1 MNAKTLLV
9 FGILLMG
16 VSGLW
21 AQRKI
26 TGTVTDASSGDPL
39 IGANILVVGTG
50 EGAVTDLD
58 GKYELTVPAGAT
70 RLQYSYTGY
79 TSQEIEIGA
88 SSTIDVRLSPGETLE
103 EVIVIGYGT
112 TKKSDLTG
120 AVTAVTSKD
129 FIRGNIATP
138 EQLVNGKIAGVQI
151 TTNGGAP
158 GSGSRIRIRGGSSL
172 NASNDPL
179 IVIDGVPLDNGGI
192 SGAANPL
199 SFINPNDIE
208 SFNILKDA
216 SATAIYGSRASNG
229 VIIITTKKGVRDGKL
244 NVNFSSLLSSSK
256 KINTVDVLSA
266 QEFRRVIN
274 EVGTAQQKALLGT
287 VSTDWQEEIY
297 RTATVSDNNLSLTGS
312 LGSIPFR
319 ASAGYLSQPGI
330 LKRDKLDRITGSLG
344 LSPVFLDDK
353 LKVDINLKATNSR
366 SFFANQGAIGSAVTF
381 DPTKPVRGAVSE
393 FDGYFEW
400 LDPATKNPN
409 NLAPRNP
416 VALLETRDDESNAN
430 RIIGNVQLDYRFHF
444 LPELRANLNLGL
456 DQSSSS
462 GDIFVP
468 ATAAQAFA
476 RGGQVAN
483 YSQDKKNQLLEFY
496 LNYAKELPGIKSKFD
511 VMAGYSWQDFVNEGY
526 SLDLSESKRD
536 TFTDIEFKTQNTL
549 VSFFGRLNY
558 SLMDRYLLTVTLR
571 RDGSSRFSPD
581 TRWGLFPSAAFA
593 WRISEEAFL
602 RDNGVISDLKL
613 RLGYGV
619 TGQQDI
625 GSDYPYLARFT
636 PGQPTAAYQFGSNFI
651 NTIRPEGYDSRIKW
665 EETTT
670 YNAGLDF
677 GFLDGRISGSVDY
690 YFKETE
696 DLLAV
701 INVPAGSNLRNRIFT
716 NIGSIENRGLEITLN
731 TVIADSRKFSWNA
744 GFNVTFNQ
752 NEITKLTAVE
762 DPSFLGIETGG
773 IAGGVGNNIQI
784 HSVGFPR
791 NSFFVYRQVYNGEEK
806 PLEGLFADENNDRR
820 STLDDRYRFK
830 SPDPTVFLGFS
841 SQFTFDR
848 LSMSFVLRSNIGNYV
863 YNNVDSERGVYRNL
877 TLNNVLRNA
886 TPDLLFTRFSNN
898 QYFSDYYIQ
907 NASFLRMDN
916 ITFGYNAGSILNSK
930 ANLQLSAIVQ
940 NVFVITK
947 YTGLDPEI
955 PGGIDNNFYPRP
967 RIISFGLNLNF

>member
-16 VSGLW
+16 ASSVW

-26 TGTVTDASSGDPL
+26 SGTVTDASSGEPL
-39 IGANILVVGTG
+39 IGANVLIVGTG
-50 EGAVTDLD
+50 DGAVTDLD
-58 GKYELTVPAGAT
+58 GKYELSVPAGVS
-70 RLQYSYTGY
+70 RLQFSYTGY
-79 TSQEIEIGA
+79 TSQEIELGA
-88 SSTIDVRLSPGETLE
+88 SSVIDVRLSPGETLE
-103 EVIVIGYGT
+103 EVVVIGYGT
-112 TKKSDLTG
+112 AKKTDVTG
-120 AVTAVTSKD
+120 AVTSVTSKD
-129 FIRGNIATP
+129 FIQGNIATP
-138 EQLVNGKIAGVQI
+138 EQLVNGKVAGVQI

-229 VIIITTKKGVRDGKL
+229 VIIITTKKGARDGKL
-244 NVNFSSLLSSSK
+244 RVNFSSLFSSSQK
-256 KINTVDVLSA
+256 VNTVDVLSA
-266 QEFRRVIN
+266 EAFKKVVN
-274 EVGTAQQKALLGT
+274 EVGNAQQKALLGT

-297 RTATVSDNNLSLTGS
+297 RTAMVTDNNLSITGAAA
-312 LGSIPFR
+312 GIPFR
-319 ASAGYLSQPGI
+319 ASVGYLNQPGI
-330 LKRDKLDRITGSLG
+330 LKRDQLDRASASLG
-344 LSPVFLDDK
+344 FSPLLLDDK
-353 LKVDINLKATNSR
+353 LKIDVNLKATNSK

-381 DPTKPVRGAVSE
+381 DPTKPVRGALSE

-400 LDPATKNPN
+400 LDPATGRPN

-416 VALLETRDDESNAN
+416 VALLENRDDNSNAN
-430 RIIGNVQLDYRFHF
+430 RFIGNVQLDYRFHF

-456 DQSSSS
+456 DQSS
-462 GDIFVP
+462 GTGQVFVP
-468 ATAAQAFA
+468 AAAAQAFF
-476 RGGQVAN
+476 RGGQAAN

-496 LNYAKELPGIKSKFD
+496 LNYAKELPGLKSRFD
-511 VMAGYSWQDFVNEGY
+511 VMAGYSWQDFVSEGFN
-526 SLDLSESKRD
+526 LDLSETRRD
-536 TFTDIEFKTQNTL
+536 TFANIQYKTQNTL
-549 VSFFGRLNY
+549 VSFFGRANY
-558 SLMDRYLLTVTLR
+558 SLMDRYLLTFTLR

-593 WRISEEAFL
+593 WRISEEGAI
-602 RDNGVISDLKL
+602 RDLNLFSDLKL

-636 PGQPTAAYQFGSNFI
+636 PGQPTAAYQFGDAFI

-665 EETTT
+665 EETVT

-716 NIGSIENRGLEITLN
+716 NIGSIENRGLELTLN
-731 TVIADSRKFSWNA
+731 TVIADKRKFGWNA
-744 GFNVTFNQ
+744 GFNITFNK

-791 NSFFVYRQVYNGEEK
+791 NAFFVYRQVYNGNGE
-806 PLEGLFADENNDRR
+806 PLEGLYTDENNDGR

-848 LSMSFVLRSNIGNYV
+848 LSLSFVLRSNIGNYV
-863 YNNVDSERGVYRNL
+863 YNNVDAERAVYRNL

-886 TPDLLFTRFSNN
+886 TPDLLATRFGNN

-916 ITFGYNAGSILNSK
+916 VTFGYNVGSILDNQ

-955 PGGIDNNFYPRP
+955 AGGIDNNFYPRP

>member
-1 MNAKTLLV
+1 V
-9 FGILLMG
+9 
-16 VSGLW
+16 
-21 AQRKI
+21 
-26 TGTVTDASSGDPL
+26 
-39 IGANILVVGTG
+39 
-50 EGAVTDLD
+50 
-58 GKYELTVPAGAT
+58 
-70 RLQYSYTGY
+70 
-79 TSQEIEIGA
+79 
-88 SSTIDVRLSPGETLE
+88 
-103 EVIVIGYGT
+103 
-112 TKKSDLTG
+112 TG
-120 AVTAVTSKD
+120 AVTSVTSKD

-138 EQLVNGKIAGVQI
+138 EQLVNGKVAGVQI

-229 VIIITTKKGVRDGKL
+229 VIIITTKKGARDGKL
-244 NVNFSSLLSSSK
+244 NVNFSSLFSSSQK
-256 KINTVDVLSA
+256 VNTVDVLSA
-266 QEFRRVIN
+266 EEFKKVIN
-274 EVGTAQQKALLGT
+274 EVGNAQQKALLGT

-297 RTATVSDNNLSLTGS
+297 RTAMATDNNLSITGVAA
-312 LGSIPFR
+312 GIPFR
-319 ASAGYLSQPGI
+319 ASAGYLNQPGI
-330 LKRDKLDRITGSLG
+330 LKRDQLDRASASLG
-344 LSPVFLDDK
+344 FSPVLLDDK
-353 LKVDINLKATNSR
+353 LKIDVNLKATNSK

-381 DPTKPVRGAVSE
+381 DPTKPVKGALSE

-400 LDPATKNPN
+400 LDPATGRPN

-416 VALLETRDDESNAN
+416 VALLENRDDNSDAN
-430 RIIGNVQLDYRFHF
+430 RFIGNVQLDYRFHF
-444 LPELRANLNLGL
+444 LPDLRANLNLGL
-456 DQSSSS
+456 DQSSST
-462 GDIFVP
+462 GKVFVP
-468 ATAAQAFA
+468 AAAAQAFF
-476 RGGQVAN
+476 RGGQAAN

-496 LNYAKELPGIKSKFD
+496 LNYAKELPGLKSRFD
-511 VMAGYSWQDFVNEGY
+511 VLAGYSWQDFVSEGFN
-526 SLDLSESKRD
+526 LDLSETKRD
-536 TFTDIEFKTQNTL
+536 TFANIKYKTQNTL
-549 VSFFGRLNY
+549 VSFFGRANY
-558 SLMDRYLLTVTLR
+558 SLMDRYLLTFTLR

-593 WRISEEAFL
+593 WRISEEGAI
-602 RDNGVISDLKL
+602 RDLDLFSDLKL

-636 PGQPTAAYQFGSNFI
+636 PGQPTAAYQFGDAFI

-665 EETTT
+665 EETVT

-716 NIGSIENRGLEITLN
+716 NIGSIENRGLEVTLN
-731 TVIADSRKFSWNA
+731 TVIADKRKFGWNA
-744 GFNVTFNQ
+744 GFNITFNK

-791 NSFFVYRQVYNGEEK
+791 NAFFVYRQVYNGNGE
-806 PLEGLFADENNDRR
+806 PLEGLYADENNDGR

-830 SPDPTVFLGFS
+830 NPDPTVFLGFS

-863 YNNVDSERGVYRNL
+863 YNNVDAERAVYRNL

-886 TPDLLFTRFSNN
+886 TPDLLATRFGNN
-898 QYFSDYYIQ
+898 QYFSDYYIE

-916 ITFGYNAGSILNSK
+916 VTFGYNVGSILDNQ
-930 ANLQLSAIVQ
+930 ANLQLSAMVQ
-940 NVFVITK
+940 NVFVVTK

-967 RIISFGLNLNF
+967 RIVSFGLNLNF

>member
-511 VMAGYSWQDFVNEGY
+511 VMAGYSWQDFVSEGY

>member
-26 TGTVTDASSGDPL
+26 SGTVTDASSGEPL
-39 IGANILVVGTG
+39 IGANVLIVGTG
-50 EGAVTDLD
+50 DGAVTDLD
-58 GKYELTVPAGAT
+58 GKYELSVPAGVS
-70 RLQYSYTGY
+70 RLQFSYTGY
-79 TSQEIEIGA
+79 TSQEIELGA
-88 SSTIDVRLSPGETLE
+88 SSVIDVRLSPGETLE
-103 EVIVIGYGT
+103 EVVVIGYGT
-112 TKKSDLTG
+112 AKKTDVTG
-120 AVTAVTSKD
+120 AVTSVTSKD
-129 FIRGNIATP
+129 FIQGNIATP
-138 EQLVNGKIAGVQI
+138 EQLVNGKVAGVQI

-229 VIIITTKKGVRDGKL
+229 VIIITTKKGARDGKL
-244 NVNFSSLLSSSK
+244 RVNFSSLFSSSQK
-256 KINTVDVLSA
+256 VNTVDVLSA
-266 QEFRRVIN
+266 EAFKKVVN
-274 EVGTAQQKALLGT
+274 EVGNAQQKALLGT

-297 RTATVSDNNLSLTGS
+297 RTAMVTDNNLSITGVAA
-312 LGSIPFR
+312 GIPFR
-319 ASAGYLSQPGI
+319 ASAGYLNQPGI
-330 LKRDKLDRITGSLG
+330 LKRDQLDRASASLG
-344 LSPVFLDDK
+344 FSPLLLDDK
-353 LKVDINLKATNSR
+353 LKIDVNLKATNSK

-381 DPTKPVRGAVSE
+381 DPTKPVRGALSE

-400 LDPATKNPN
+400 LDPATGRPN

-416 VALLETRDDESNAN
+416 VALLENRDDNSNAN
-430 RIIGNVQLDYRFHF
+430 RFIGNVQLDYRFHF

-456 DQSSSS
+456 DQSS
-462 GDIFVP
+462 GTGEVFVP
-468 ATAAQAFA
+468 ATAAQAFF
-476 RGGQVAN
+476 RGGQAAN

-496 LNYAKELPGIKSKFD
+496 LNYGRELPGLKSRFD
-511 VMAGYSWQDFVNEGY
+511 VMAGYSWQDFVSEGFN
-526 SLDLSESKRD
+526 LDLSETKRD
-536 TFTDIEFKTQNTL
+536 TFANIKYKTQNTL
-549 VSFFGRLNY
+549 VSFFGRANY
-558 SLMDRYLLTVTLR
+558 SLMDRYLLTFTLR

-593 WRISEEAFL
+593 WRISEEGAI
-602 RDNGVISDLKL
+602 RDLNLFSDLKL

-636 PGQPTAAYQFGSNFI
+636 PGQPTAAYQFGDAFI

-665 EETTT
+665 EETVT

-677 GFLDGRISGSVDY
+677 GFLDGRVSGSVDY

-716 NIGSIENRGLEITLN
+716 NIGSIENRGLELTLN
-731 TVIADSRKFSWNA
+731 TVIADKRKFGWNA
-744 GFNVTFNQ
+744 GFNITFNK

-791 NSFFVYRQVYNGEEK
+791 NAFFVYRQVYNGNGE
-806 PLEGLFADENNDRR
+806 PLEGLYTDENNDGR

-848 LSMSFVLRSNIGNYV
+848 LSLSFVLRSNIGNYV
-863 YNNVDSERGVYRNL
+863 YNNVDAERAVYRNL

-886 TPDLLFTRFSNN
+886 TPDLLATRFGNN

-916 ITFGYNAGSILNSK
+916 VTFGYNVGSILDNQ

-955 PGGIDNNFYPRP
+955 AGGIDNNFYPRP

>member
-50 EGAVTDLD
+50 EGAVTNLD
-58 GKYELTVPAGAT
+58 GKYELTVPTGAA
-70 RLQYSYTGY
+70 RLQFSYTGY
-79 TSQEIEIGA
+79 TSQEIEIGT
-88 SSTIDVRLSPGETLE
+88 SSVIDVRLAPGETLE

-179 IVIDGVPLDNGGI
+179 FVIDGVPLDNGGI
-192 SGAANPL
+192 AGASNPL

-229 VIIITTKKGVRDGKL
+229 VIIITTKKGARDGKL
-244 NVNFSSLLSSSK
+244 NVNFSSLFSSSQK
-256 KINTVDVLSA
+256 VNTVDVLSA
-266 QEFRRVIN
+266 QEFARVIN

-287 VSTDWQEEIY
+287 VSTNWQEEIY
-297 RTATVSDNNLSLTGS
+297 RTAMATDNNLSMTGVAA
-312 LGSIPFR
+312 GIPFR
-319 ASAGYLSQPGI
+319 ASVGVLNQPGI
-330 LKRDKLDRITGSLG
+330 LKRDQLDRISGSLG
-344 LSPVFLDDK
+344 LSPVLLDDK
-353 LKVDINLKATNSR
+353 LKIDINLKATNSKA
-366 SFFANQGAIGSAVTF
+366 FFANQGAIGSAVTF
-381 DPTKPVRGAVSE
+381 DPTKPVRGAISE

-400 LDPATKNPN
+400 LDPATGRPN

-416 VALLETRDDESNAN
+416 VALLENRDDNSNAD
-430 RIIGNVQLDYRFHF
+430 RFIGNVQLDYRFHF
-444 LPELRANLNLGL
+444 LPDLRANLNVGL

-462 GDIFVP
+462 GKIFVP
-468 ATAAQAFA
+468 ASAAQAFF
-476 RGGQVAN
+476 RGGQSAN

-496 LNYAKELPGIKSKFD
+496 LNYAKELPGLKSRFD
-511 VMAGYSWQDFVNEGY
+511 VMAGYSWQDFVNEGFT
-526 SLDLSESKRD
+526 LDLSETKRD
-536 TFTDIEFKTQNTL
+536 TFANIKYKTQNTL
-549 VSFFGRLNY
+549 VSFFGRANY
-558 SLMDRYLLTVTLR
+558 SLMDRYLLTFTLR

-593 WRISEEAFL
+593 WRISEEGAI
-602 RDNGVISDLKL
+602 RDLDIFSDLKL

-636 PGQPTAAYQFGSNFI
+636 PGQPTAAYQFGETFI

-716 NIGSIENRGLEITLN
+716 NIGSIQNRGLEITLN
-731 TVIADSRKFSWNA
+731 TVIADKRKFSWNA
-744 GFNVTFNQ
+744 GFNVTFNK

-791 NSFFVYRQVYNGEEK
+791 NAFFVYRQVYNGEEK
-806 PLEGLFADENNDRR
+806 PLEGLFVDENNDGR

-841 SQFTFDR
+841 SQFTMDR
-848 LSMSFVLRSNIGNYV
+848 LSLSFVLRSNIGNYV

-886 TPDLLFTRFSNN
+886 TPDLLATRFSNN

-916 ITFGYNAGSILNSK
+916 ITLGYNAGRILDNQ
-930 ANLQLSAIVQ
+930 ANLQLSAMIQ

>member
-26 TGTVTDASSGDPL
+26 TGTVTDASSGDVL

-50 EGAVTDLD
+50 EGTVTNLD
-58 GKYELTVPAGAT
+58 GKYELTVPAGTA
-70 RLQYSYTGY
+70 RLQFSYTGY

-88 SSTIDVRLSPGETLE
+88 SSVIDVRLAPGETLE

-129 FIRGNIATP
+129 FIKGNIATP

-192 SGAANPL
+192 AGASNPL

-229 VIIITTKKGVRDGKL
+229 VIIITTKKGARDGKL
-244 NVNFSSLLSSSK
+244 NVNFSSLFSSSK
-256 KINTVDVLSA
+256 KVNTVDVLSA
-266 QEFRRVIN
+266 QEFARVIN
-274 EVGTAQQKALLGT
+274 EIGTPQQRALLGT

-297 RTATVSDNNLSLTGS
+297 RTAMATDNNLSVTGVAA
-312 LGSIPFR
+312 GIPFR
-319 ASAGYLSQPGI
+319 ASAGVLNQPGI
-330 LKRDKLDRITGSLG
+330 LKRDHLDRISGSLG
-344 LSPVFLDDK
+344 LSPVLLDDK
-353 LKVDINLKATNSR
+353 LKIDINLKATNSKA
-366 SFFANQGAIGSAVTF
+366 FFANQGAIGSAVTF
-381 DPTKPVRGAVSE
+381 DPTKPVRGALSE
-393 FDGYFEW
+393 FNGYFEW
-400 LDPATKNPN
+400 LDPATGRPN

-416 VALLETRDDESNAN
+416 VALLENRNDNSNAD
-430 RIIGNVQLDYRFHF
+430 RLIGNVQLDYRFHF
-444 LPELRANLNLGL
+444 LPDLRANLNLGL

-462 GDIFVP
+462 GEIFVP
-468 ATAAQAFA
+468 ASAAQAFF
-476 RGGQVAN
+476 RGGQSAN

-496 LNYAKELPGIKSKFD
+496 LNYAKELPGLKSRFD
-511 VMAGYSWQDFVNEGY
+511 VMAGYSWQDFVSEGFN
-526 SLDLSESKRD
+526 LDLSETKRD
-536 TFTDIEFKTQNTL
+536 TFANIKYKTQNTL
-549 VSFFGRLNY
+549 VSFFGRANY
-558 SLMDRYLLTVTLR
+558 SLMDRYLFTFTLR

-593 WRISEEAFL
+593 WRISEESII
-602 RDNGVISDLKL
+602 RDLEVFSDLKL

-636 PGQPTAAYQFGSNFI
+636 PGQPTAAYQFGETFI

-665 EETTT
+665 EETVT

-677 GFLDGRISGSVDY
+677 GFLNGRISGSVDY

-731 TVIADSRKFSWNA
+731 TVIADKRRFSWNA
-744 GFNVTFNQ
+744 GFNVTFNK

-791 NSFFVYRQVYNGEEK
+791 NAFFVYRQVYTGEEK
-806 PLEGLFADENNDRR
+806 PLEGLFVDENNDGR

-841 SQFTFDR
+841 SQFTMDR
-848 LSMSFVLRSNIGNYV
+848 LSLSFVLRSNIGNYV

-886 TPDLLFTRFSNN
+886 TPDLLATQFNNN

-916 ITFGYNAGSILNSK
+916 ITLGYNVGSILDNQ
-930 ANLQLSAIVQ
+930 ANLQLSAMVQ
-940 NVFVITK
+940 NVFVVTK

-967 RIISFGLNLNF
+967 RILSFGLNLNF